1 MPERQSKQA
10 CAFATDGETEMRLPR
25 FVLGMLAALLAFAL
39 ATYALTGA
47 FWTTVLQTLVCA
59 VLIQAGYFAV
69 VVYLAFHGE
78 TKREGQP
85 SSARDG
91 VSSDDAEGEPAVHR

>member
-1 MPERQSKQA
+1 
-10 CAFATDGETEMRLPR
+10 MRLPR

-39 ATYALTGA
+39 VTYILTGSLWA
-47 FWTTVLQTLVCA
+47 TVLQTVVCA

-78 TKREGQP
+78 RKRKDQP
-85 SSARDG
+85 SCSRDD
-91 VSSDDAEGEPAVHR
+91 VASEDADGEPAVHR